1 MPLSPE
7 QKQTFF
13 ELLRRLTPGHVSTV
27 VASFDLPESRI
38 GTSTGSPNHAFLQQL
53 CEWGVA
59 EELPLEVDLP
69 PEILS
74 TLASFSINEDA
85 KTEIAEL
92 VDQASSEN
100 RD

>member
-1 MPLSPE
+1 
-7 QKQTFF
+7 
-13 ELLRRLTPGHVSTV
+13 
-27 VASFDLPESRI
+27 
-38 GTSTGSPNHAFLQQL
+38 
-53 CEWGVA
+53 
-59 EELPLEVDLP
+59 LEVDLP